1 VGCRPISAAAMVAS
15 AMTFGIADYQTPHGG
30 PPFHGWKKGH
40 GFGKAAGA
48 GKAQM
53 DPSCPLMLSST
64 PNGDRAFASSPFWRN
79 QYELGQ
85 VASLGIGER
94 PDYAKMANKS
104 GSVAPDNYG
113 DVSKHLSNAER
124 NYTRPGIT
132 VRSKFPPITQNIN
145 KWPTGGP
152 GPAKYDISYAPG
164 QSSWTHPCK
173 LTSPSFNSRS
183 IADPELRY
191 SMSQPGPDAYNVR
204 IPAGTNSPIKH
215 GTLYE
220 CALKGRTKIVLPGNA
235 SPGPAKYTMKSDMK
249 GDGLGARITNTKVPK
264 TVLPKKHMVHS
275 NSMPTVMMDGIDD
288 SMLTR
293 SIQVPDNS
301 YVEDGLGKTATS
313 TGGTVRCD

>member
-1 VGCRPISAAAMVAS
+1 
-15 AMTFGIADYQTPHGG
+15 MTFGIADYQTPHGG
-30 PPFHGWKKGH
+30 PPFHGWKKGF
-40 GFGKAAGA
+40 GFGKTAGA
-48 GKAQM
+48 GRSVM
-53 DPSCPLMLSST
+53 DPATPLMLRST
-64 PNGDRAFASSPFWRN
+64 PQGDRGFASNPFWRN
-79 QYELGQ
+79 KYELGLT
-85 VASLGIGER
+85 ASLGIGER
-94 PDYAKMANKS
+94 PDYARMANKS

-113 DVSKHLSNAER
+113 DVSKHLVNAKR
-124 NYTRPGIT
+124 NYTRSGIT
-132 VRSKFPPITQNIN
+132 VRKKFPSVAENCN

-235 SPGPAKYTMKSDMK
+235 SPGPAKYILKSQMQ
-249 GDGLGARITNTKVPK
+249 GDGLDVRIKNTKVPK
-264 TVLPKKHMVHS
+264 TTLPKKQTVHS
-275 NSMPTVMMDGIDD
+275 SSMPTVMMEDIDD
-288 SMLTR
+288 SMLSR
-293 SIQVPDNS
+293 STQVPDTSNI
-301 YVEDGLGKTATS
+301 EDGLGKTGSS
-313 TGGTVRCD
+313 TAGTVRCD